1 MRCRPGTFFEATP
14 RVYFRED
21 LFSEV
26 YGRSVAGIRSDDIAT
41 LEVPARPARQGD
53 VMSVPH
59 RTRSDPAGQ
68 DTAQAPAAPAAQN
81 GAPAPAATRPGSR
94 TRLSTAWVSIW
105 TATVVFIALIVF
117 MLQNTRSVEV
127 SFLGL
132 HGTLPLALALLI
144 TAAGAVLLTLI
155 FGTARITQLRHR
167 LSRSRQG

>member
-1 MRCRPGTFFEATP
+1 M
-14 RVYFRED
+14 
-21 LFSEV
+21 
-26 YGRSVAGIRSDDIAT
+26 AGIRSDDIAT
-41 LEVPARPARQGD
+41 LEVPARPTRQGD

-68 DTAQAPAAPAAQN
+68 DTAQAPAGPAAQH
-81 GAPAPAATRPGSR
+81 GAPAPAEARAGSR

-132 HGTLPLALALLI
+132 QGTLPLALALLI

-167 LSRSRQG
+167 LSRSRRG

>member
-1 MRCRPGTFFEATP
+1 
-14 RVYFRED
+14 VYFRED

-26 YGRSVAGIRSDDIAT
+26 LRRSVAVIRSDDIAT
-41 LEVPARPARQGD
+41 LEVLPDRPVKGN
-53 VMSVPH
+53 VMSVLHP
-59 RTRSDPAGQ
+59 TRSDPTEQNA
-68 DTAQAPAAPAAQN
+68 AQAPADRADPAAQH
-81 GAPAPAATRPGSR
+81 GAPAPVEKRPGSR

-117 MLQNTRSVEV
+117 MMQNTHSVEV

-155 FGTARITQLRHR
+155 FGTARITQLRRR
-167 LSRSRQG
+167 LSRSRHS

>member
-1 MRCRPGTFFEATP
+1 
-14 RVYFRED
+14 
-21 LFSEV
+21 
-26 YGRSVAGIRSDDIAT
+26 
-41 LEVPARPARQGD
+41 
-53 VMSVPH
+53 MSVLHP
-59 RTRSDPAGQ
+59 TRSDPTGQ
-68 DTAQAPAAPAAQN
+68 TAAQAPADRADQADRAAQH
-81 GAPAPAATRPGSR
+81 GSPAPVEKRPGSR

-155 FGTARITQLRHR
+155 FGTARITQLRRR
-167 LSRSRQG
+167 LSRSRHS

>member
-1 MRCRPGTFFEATP
+1 
-14 RVYFRED
+14 
-21 LFSEV
+21 
-26 YGRSVAGIRSDDIAT
+26 
-41 LEVPARPARQGD
+41 
-53 VMSVPH
+53 MSVPH
-59 RTRSDPAGQ
+59 RTRSDPTGQ
-68 DTAQAPAAPAAQN
+68 DTAQAPAGPAAQH
-81 GAPAPAATRPGSR
+81 GAPTPAETRAGSR

>member
-1 MRCRPGTFFEATP
+1 M
-14 RVYFRED
+14 
-21 LFSEV
+21 
-26 YGRSVAGIRSDDIAT
+26 AGIRSDDIAT
-41 LEVPARPARQGD
+41 LEVPARPAHQGD
-53 VMSVPH
+53 VMSVLHP
-59 RTRSDPAGQ
+59 TRSDPTGQ
-68 DTAQAPAAPAAQN
+68 NRAPDPPVPATQD
-81 GAPAPAATRPGSR
+81 GAPAPAETRAGSR

-155 FGTARITQLRHR
+155 FGTARITQLRRR
-167 LSRSRQG
+167 LSRSRHS